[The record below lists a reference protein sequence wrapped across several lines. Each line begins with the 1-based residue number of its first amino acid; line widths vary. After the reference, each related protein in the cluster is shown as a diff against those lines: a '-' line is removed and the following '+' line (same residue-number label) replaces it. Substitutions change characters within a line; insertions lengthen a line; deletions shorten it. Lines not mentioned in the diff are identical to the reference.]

1 MRRKSLRKKKRVTA
15 AQRGSG
21 RNEDER
27 QVGVSFEIVVFGFPL
42 PSVALTSFVLWK
54 ANRRQSLT
62 FMSLRLFLPRFF
74 IVSLEVGLCEE
85 E

>member
-1 MRRKSLRKKKRVTA
+1 MTA

-62 FMSLRLFLPRFF
+62 FMSLSRSLRLFLPLFF